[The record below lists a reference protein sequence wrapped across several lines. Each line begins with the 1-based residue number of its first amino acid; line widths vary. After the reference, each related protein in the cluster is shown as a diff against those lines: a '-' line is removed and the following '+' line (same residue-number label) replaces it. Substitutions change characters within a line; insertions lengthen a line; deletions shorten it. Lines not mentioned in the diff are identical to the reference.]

1 MKQLPAI
8 VTLAVTLASMPAAA
22 RSRHA
27 TFKGTAQNPDATTA
41 PVHLTMRG
49 TYTPTFEAM
58 SGTLLCRPKRRCV
71 MRRATFSVT
80 IDLATYAVSGAFQ
93 DKAGRQCQLTG
104 DLLDPNWTGAFD
116 CSASFP
122 PGPATSGTFSLKR
135 VIQPVPMPPPTV
147 GPYGMM

>member
-22 RSRHA
+22 RSRHVVY
-27 TFKGTAQNPDATTA
+27 KGTAQDPTGITP
-41 PVHLTMRG
+41 PVHLTLHG

-58 SGTLLCRPKRRCV
+58 NGTLLCNPKRRCV

-80 IDLATYAVSGAFQ
+80 IDLATYAVTGALQ
-93 DKAGRQCQLTG
+93 NKQGQQCQLTG
-104 DLLDPNWTGAFD
+104 LLLDPNWTGSFD
-116 CSASFP
+116 CAASFP
-122 PGPATSGTFSLKR
+122 PGPGTSRTFSLKR
-135 VIQPVPMPPPTV
+135 VIQPAPAPPPTV

>member
-58 SGTLLCRPKRRCV
+58 SGTLLCRPKHAR
-71 MRRATFSVT
+71 
-80 IDLATYAVSGAFQ
+80 
-93 DKAGRQCQLTG
+93 
-104 DLLDPNWTGAFD
+104 
-116 CSASFP
+116 
-122 PGPATSGTFSLKR
+122 
-135 VIQPVPMPPPTV
+135 
-147 GPYGMM
+147 

>member
-22 RSRHA
+22 RSRHVVY
-27 TFKGTAQNPDATTA
+27 KGTAQDPTGTTA
-41 PVHLTMRG
+41 PVHLTLHG

-58 SGTLLCRPKRRCV
+58 NGTLLCNPKRRCV

-80 IDLATYAVSGAFQ
+80 IDLATYAVTGALQ
-93 DKAGRQCQLTG
+93 NKQGQQCQLTG
-104 DLLDPNWTGAFD
+104 LLLDPNWTGSFD

-122 PGPATSGTFSLKR
+122 PGPGTSRTFSLKR
-135 VIQPVPMPPPTV
+135 VIQPAPAPPPPV